1 MAGAGYET
9 NKQPATTPAPPEAD
23 DTAHQ
28 RDRVVESRS
37 PDTSGPAGLV
47 PAGAVAVR
55 PTPAQQA
62 SSPRLRSAHASHEGS
77 AGRGGQAHRALA
89 TPLGGVMTHH
99 PSQAQIFASEYTKD
113 TAREMLDTIKATGKK
128 AGRVSRIVLGV
139 SMPHQIGFVLGLA
152 PLHWA
157 WDLRVC
163 LESITLIL
171 GAVLI
176 PVAVDY
182 LILICIQV
190 IAARGMAR
198 PVKRAAIYV
207 MVFPIVVSGTV
218 NVVAPAPIV
227 MRVLFGVMVVLIPMA
242 EGLRSFI
249 RPDFAAME
257 AMESEVASQVAKP
270 TRKLDPETAAER
282 AHKARLTRESN
293 RIARMTRGQRA
304 AETRR
309 RNAAAPVSPGEVPLE
324 ELNAGM
330 AQ

>member
-1 MAGAGYET
+1 M
-9 NKQPATTPAPPEAD
+9 N
-23 DTAHQ
+23 
-28 RDRVVESRS
+28 
-37 PDTSGPAGLV
+37 
-47 PAGAVAVR
+47 
-55 PTPAQQA
+55 
-62 SSPRLRSAHASHEGS
+62 
-77 AGRGGQAHRALA
+77 
-89 TPLGGVMTHH
+89 HH
-99 PSQAQIFASEYTKD
+99 PSQAQIFASEYAKD
-113 TAREMLDTIKATGKK
+113 TAKEMLDTIKSTGKR
-128 AGRVSRIVLGV
+128 AGWVSRIVLGV

-157 WDLRVC
+157 PDLRVC

-198 PVKRAAIYV
+198 SVKKSAIWV
-207 MVFPIVVSGTV
+207 MAFPILVSGTV

-249 RPDFAAME
+249 RPDFSAIE

-270 TRKLDPETAAER
+270 ARKLDPEIAAER
-282 AHKARLTRESN
+282 ARKARLTRESN
-293 RIARMTRGQRA
+293 RLARMSRGQRA

-309 RNAAAPVSPGEVPLE
+309 RNATAPVSPGVGPVGEYVGPR
-324 ELNAGM
+324 A
-330 AQ
+330 